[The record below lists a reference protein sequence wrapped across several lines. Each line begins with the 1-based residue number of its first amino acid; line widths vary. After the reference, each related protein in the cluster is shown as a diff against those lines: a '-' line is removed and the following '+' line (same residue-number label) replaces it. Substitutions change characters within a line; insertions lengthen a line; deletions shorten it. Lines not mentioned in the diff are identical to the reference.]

1 MAVIGKSKCMSEYVI
16 TINGN
21 KKKVNIIND
30 KEASIDG
37 KVVDYELESLN
48 CSTYLLR
55 INNNFYE
62 ISSEKINVEKYSLLV
77 RGKKI
82 NTIARTELQERATK
96 LVEDAKATSNHRL
109 DIKAPM
115 PGMVLK
121 IKKNAGDEIDSGD
134 SLLILEA
141 MKMENDLK
149 APSSGKIKEI
159 YVSEGSAVEKGDKL
173 FLIE

>member
-1 MAVIGKSKCMSEYVI
+1 MSEYVI

-21 KKKVNIIND
+21 KKQVNIIND

-37 KVVDYELESLN
+37 KIVDYGLESLN

-55 INNNFYE
+55 INNIFYE
-62 ISSEKINVEKYSLLV
+62 ICSEKIDDEKYSLLV
-77 RGKKI
+77 RGKKFD
-82 NTIARTELQERATK
+82 TIARTELKERATK
-96 LVEDAKATSNHRL
+96 LVEDAKATSNHHL

-115 PGMVLK
+115 PGLVLK

-173 FLIE
+173 FTIE

>member
-1 MAVIGKSKCMSEYVI
+1 MSDYVI
-16 TINGN
+16 TIGGS
-21 KKKVNIIND
+21 KRQVKIINE
-30 KEASIDG
+30 KKASIDG
-37 KVVDYELESLN
+37 KIVDYGLESLN

-62 ISSEKINVEKYSLLV
+62 ISAEKIDDVMYSLLV
-77 RGKKI
+77 KGKNI
-82 NTIARTELQERATK
+82 NTVARTELQERATK
-96 LVEDAKATSNHRL
+96 FVEDAKVSANHHQ

-121 IKKNAGDEIDSGD
+121 IKKSAGDEINTGD
-134 SLLILEA
+134 SILILEA

-149 APSSGKIKEI
+149 AHTSGRIKEI

-173 FLIE
+173 LTIE

>member
-1 MAVIGKSKCMSEYVI
+1 MSEFVI
-16 TINGN
+16 TISGS
-21 KKKVNIIND
+21 KRRVKIINE
-30 KEASIDG
+30 KKASIDG
-37 KVVDYELESLN
+37 KIIDYGLESLN

-55 INNNFYE
+55 INNIFYE
-62 ISSEKINVEKYSLLV
+62 ICAEKVDDVMYSLLV

-96 LVEDAKATSNHRL
+96 FVEDAKVSTNHYQ

-121 IKKNAGDEIDSGD
+121 IKKNAGDEIDTGD

-173 FLIE
+173 FTIE

>member
-1 MAVIGKSKCMSEYVI
+1 MSEYVV
-16 TINGN
+16 TINGS
-21 KKKVNIIND
+21 KKLVNIINEY
-30 KEASIDG
+30 EASVDG
-37 KVVDYELESLN
+37 KVVDYSLESLN
-48 CSTYLLR
+48 YSTYLLR

-62 ISSEKINVEKYSLLV
+62 ISSKKIDVDEYLLLV
-77 RGKKI
+77 KGKKI
-82 NTIARTELQERATK
+82 NTITRTELQERATK
-96 LVEDAKATSNHRL
+96 LVEDAKASSNHHL

-134 SLLILEA
+134 SILILEA

-159 YVSEGSAVEKGDKL
+159 YVSEGSAVEKGDNL

>member
-1 MAVIGKSKCMSEYVI
+1 MSEYVV
-16 TINGN
+16 TLNGS

-37 KVVDYELESLN
+37 KVVDYSLESLN

-55 INNNFYE
+55 INNIFYE
-62 ISSEKINVEKYSLLV
+62 ISSEKINDEKYSLLV

-96 LVEDAKATSNHRL
+96 FVEDAKISSNHHL

-121 IKKNAGDEIDSGD
+121 IKKNAGDDIDTGE

-173 FLIE
+173 FTIE

>member
-1 MAVIGKSKCMSEYVI
+1 MNEYVI
-16 TINGN
+16 TINGS
-21 KKKVNIIND
+21 KKKVNLINE

-37 KVVDYELESLN
+37 KVVDYGLESLN

-62 ISSEKINVEKYSLLV
+62 ISSEKINDEKYSLLV

-82 NTIARTELQERATK
+82 NTIARTELQERAAK
-96 LVEDAKATSNHRL
+96 LVEDAKASSNHHL

-121 IKKNAGDEIDSGD
+121 IKINAGDEIDTGD

-159 YVSEGSAVEKGDKL
+159 YINEGSTVEKGDKL